1 MKNDRDLSPLLIRED
16 GRDAHRHMLRHDE
29 WLDMPW
35 THSFTLL
42 SSVCA
47 DAQLISPTVPTSITK
62 MISQQQQQQQQQHSR
77 SSTSDDD
84 SGCAL
89 EEYAWCPPGLKA
101 EQVSSHD
108 CISLDQVSF
117 CLSRNVGSPIL
128 QKLPRR
134 QSAIHQLHRREIS
147 NGNWSLFFRGMCLLW
162 LRAYLSRK
170 CSKNNY
176 HHMTPTQSIVV
187 R

>member
-1 MKNDRDLSPLLIRED
+1 M
-16 GRDAHRHMLRHDE
+16 
-29 WLDMPW
+29 
-35 THSFTLL
+35 HSFTLL

-62 MISQQQQQQQQQHSR
+62 MISQQQQQQQHSR

-108 CISLDQVSF
+108 CISFDRV
-117 CLSRNVGSPIL
+117 
-128 QKLPRR
+128 
-134 QSAIHQLHRREIS
+134 
-147 NGNWSLFFRGMCLLW
+147 SLFFVAKR
-162 LRAYLSRK
+162 RFDNSSKASPKTK
-170 CSKNNY
+170 CHSS
-176 HHMTPTQSIVV
+176 TPSERNIE